1 MLRQAG
7 PEQAWSETDGKGTM
21 EVPQPEAEPWGSR
34 AEGRLT
40 WERGPWA
47 GAGGRAGATE
57 RGGQQLRAEDGV
69 AEMEPGRPEEPGQ
82 EVQVQARQTET
93 DRGKQRDR
101 QGETERDRQM

>member
-21 EVPQPEAEPWGSR
+21 EVSRPEAEPWGSR
-34 AEGRLT
+34 AGGRLT
-40 WERGPWA
+40 WERGLWA
-47 GAGGRAGATE
+47 GAGGRAGME
-57 RGGQQLRAEDGV
+57 CGGQQLRAEDGV

-93 DRGKQRDR
+93 DRGKQ
-101 QGETERDRQM
+101 TERQTGRD